1 MGGRSENGS
10 RWEGRRIGERET
22 GSEREGGGARKVWEG
37 RVRKALGKG
46 GRAGEGR
53 L

>member
-1 MGGRSENGS
+1 MGLDGR
-10 RWEGRRIGERET
+10 EGGWEREKQ
-22 GSEREGGGARKVWEG
+22 GQRGRGGARKVWEG